1 MKFSLI
7 INFLIELNNRRYNL
21 KRFLILV
28 AVLAAIGLS
37 ILSAY
42 VLTMAER
49 DKAVIELTKEVKSLK
64 DSIKV
69 LNNEN

>member
-1 MKFSLI
+1 M
-7 INFLIELNNRRYNL
+7 

>member
-1 MKFSLI
+1 M
-7 INFLIELNNRRYNL
+7 

-49 DKAVIELTKEVKSLK
+49 DKSVIELTKEVKSLK